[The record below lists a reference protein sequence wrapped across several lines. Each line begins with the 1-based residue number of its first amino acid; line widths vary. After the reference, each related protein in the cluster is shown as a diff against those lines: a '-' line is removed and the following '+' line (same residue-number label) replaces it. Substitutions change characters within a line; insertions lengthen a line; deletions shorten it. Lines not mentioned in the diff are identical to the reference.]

1 MLLKL
6 KQHITLQFPFLE
18 GKKILIAVSGGLDSV
33 VLTELFHSLNYNISL
48 AHCNFNLRALES
60 DKDEA
65 FVKNLGDRLQLKT
78 YTTKFDTNKYA
89 SINKISTQIAA
100 RELRY
105 QWFQELTIEHQFD
118 YVLTAHHA
126 DDNLET
132 FLINLSRGTG
142 LEGFT
147 GIPPI
152 NKNIVRPLLIFSRE
166 DIEEYAS
173 TNKIAWREDESNAT
187 TKYIRNKIRHQVVP
201 VLKEINPTLLN
212 SFQKTTDN
220 LKGSQQI
227 INDALSEVKKKV
239 LITEKNEAL
248 KFDVSEILSL
258 SNPKAY
264 LFELLKPYHFTAWN
278 DVTNLLTSQSGKQV
292 FSKTHRLLKDR
303 DVFFLTKRTQNKEPL
318 TYTIQ
323 KNTKEITIP
332 VSLRFEITNPINNKD
347 NAAIYLD
354 LDTVSFP
361 LTIRKWKE
369 GDSFFPTGMEG
380 RKKLSK
386 FFKDEKYS
394 LIDKENTWLL
404 CSDDQITWIIDK
416 RQDRRFSAS
425 KNTISALKINL
436 TN

>member
-33 VLTELFHSLNYNISL
+33 VLTELFHSLNYNTSL

-239 LITEKNEAL
+239 LITEKNEVL

-303 DVFFLTKRTQNKEPL
+303 DVLLLSKRTQNKEPL

-323 KNTKEITIP
+323 KNTKEITMP

-354 LDTVSFP
+354 LDSVSFP

>member
-303 DVFFLTKRTQNKEPL
+303 DVLLLSKRTQNKEPL

-323 KNTKEITIP
+323 KNTKEITMP
-332 VSLRFEITNPINNKD
+332 VSLRVEITNPINNKD

-354 LDTVSFP
+354 LDSVSFP

-394 LIDKENTWLL
+394 LIDKETTWLL

>member
-166 DIEEYAS
+166 DIEEYAT
-173 TNKIAWREDESNAT
+173 TNKITWREDESNAT

-303 DVFFLTKRTQNKEPL
+303 DVLLLSKRTQNKEPL

-323 KNTKEITIP
+323 KNTKEITMP